1 VLKVLTKKEMLFLS
15 HVSFLKEKNNFP
27 ELRVELGNMSL
38 LKDVLFEP
46 RIDLVYHAYW
56 S

>member
-1 VLKVLTKKEMLFLS
+1 MLFLS

-46 RIDLVYHAYW
+46 RIGLVYHAYW